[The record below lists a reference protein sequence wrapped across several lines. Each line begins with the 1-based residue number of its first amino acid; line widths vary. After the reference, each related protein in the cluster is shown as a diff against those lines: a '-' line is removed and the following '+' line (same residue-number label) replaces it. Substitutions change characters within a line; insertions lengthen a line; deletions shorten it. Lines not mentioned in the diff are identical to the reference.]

1 VTRVLA
7 LDVGTSSVRAAVDEQ
22 EELRTPYA
30 LGAGKVGAEELA
42 ETCLETMRRAGDADV
57 VAISCFWHSLVA
69 LGEDG
74 RPLTPVLTWSD
85 VEAAGAAPLDA
96 FERTGCPPH
105 ASFWPAKLTRLRW
118 ERPDVFARAARFVG
132 FGEYLF
138 ERLTGEV
145 RTSLCMASG
154 TGLLN
159 LREQR
164 WDAEVCEA
172 LDLTVD
178 RLPPLSG
185 DPVGG
190 VFPALGDGA
199 CSNLGAGCTSAAR
212 AALMVGTSGALRVLR
227 GDDGSLP
234 RRGLFRYLLDE
245 RRIVE
250 GGALSDGGNL
260 YAWRKRTL
268 SEVSTH
274 GLAERPADGHG
285 LTFLPLLGGERSP
298 GWRDDARGAISGL
311 SFRTT
316 PQDIVQ
322 AAFEGIAYRFAEI
335 AELLPE
341 AEELVATG
349 AALLADPDLRQIL
362 ADVLGRPLAVSA
374 VQEASLRGAATFVR
388 ERLGEALPE
397 APIAGTVLPREQRTR
412 LYREARARQRDL
424 YEGVT

>member
-1 VTRVLA
+1 MTRVLA
-7 LDVGTSSVRAAVDEQ
+7 LDVGTSSVRAAVDSR
-22 EELRTPYA
+22 EEVQSPYA
-30 LGAGKVGAEELA
+30 SGAGEVGAEELA
-42 ETCLETMRRAGDADV
+42 ETCLEAMRRAGDADV

-74 RPLTPVLTWSD
+74 APLTPVLTWSD
-85 VEAAGAAPLDA
+85 LGASGAAPLDA

-105 ASFWPAKLTRLRW
+105 ASFWPAKLTRLRA
-118 ERPDVFARAARFVG
+118 ERPDVFERAARFVG

-159 LREQR
+159 LRER
-164 WDAEVCEA
+164 AWDAGVCEA
-172 LDLTVD
+172 LGLAAE
-178 RLPPLSG
+178 RLPPIS
-185 DPVGG
+185 DEPAGG

-199 CSNLGAGCTSAAR
+199 CSNLGAGCTTAGR

-227 GDDGSLP
+227 PADGSAP
-234 RRGLFRYLLDE
+234 RRRLFRYLLDE

-260 YAWRKRTL
+260 YAWLKRTL
-268 SEVSTH
+268 NDVSTS
-274 GLAERPADGHG
+274 GLAERPAAGHG
-285 LTFLPLLGGERSP
+285 LTFLPLLGGERST

-316 PQDIVQ
+316 PQDLVQ
-322 AAFEGIAYRFAEI
+322 AALEGVAYRFAEI
-335 AELLPE
+335 ADLLPE
-341 AEELVATG
+341 IDEVVATG
-349 AALLADPDLRQIL
+349 HALLADPDWLQIL
-362 ADVLGRPLAVSA
+362 ADVLGRPLRVSA
-374 VQEASLRGAATFVR
+374 VREASLRGAEMFVR
-388 ERLGEALPE
+388 ERLGEPFPE
-397 APIAGTVLPREQRTR
+397 APLAGTVLPRPDRTS